1 MNEEIRILKIGT
13 CPSLSGKS
21 TLTYHICCKGKDIC
35 FHLVENSG
43 GGMFAKDW
51 ISLEQVEV
59 FLASQEQ
66 PTTSSSLN
74 ALFKGKSINSGG
86 FLLAILRHEGL
97 MENTEGQK
105 RGYVRSDPTAFMTAI
120 QALMTAKKDKPK
132 KELV

>member
-1 MNEEIRILKIGT
+1 
-13 CPSLSGKS
+13 
-21 TLTYHICCKGKDIC
+21 
-35 FHLVENSG
+35 
-43 GGMFAKDW
+43 MFAKDW
-51 ISLEQVEV
+51 IPLEQVEV
-59 FLASQEQ
+59 FLAAQEQ